1 MELQE
6 LSEFLENNQQ
16 IEWTQN
22 GEGNFYFRHR
32 IFDKSGEEIQ
42 VTPIALKQLSAPQL
56 LNQIINGRNIDHITR
71 VTGYFSR
78 TSSWNKGKIAE
89 LADRHRSE
97 VKPTLN

>member
-16 IEWTQN
+16 VEWTQN
-22 GEGNFYFRHR
+22 GQGNFYFRHR

-42 VTPIALKQLSAPQL
+42 VTPVALKQLTPPQL
-56 LNQIINGRNIDHITR
+56 LNQIINGRNVDHITR

-89 LADRHRSE
+89 LADRYRSE
-97 VKPTLN
+97 VKTIH